1 MHRNNLTL
9 TRAGLG
15 GWMRATKRAVAA
27 TTVVASLA
35 GCAGYTPPPPPT
47 AAQKQAMANFNLGQC
62 QQLEPGL
69 YRCPASDKVIC
80 TPGFART
87 DVECVQVTK
96 DGVVIRQP
104 GI

>member
-1 MHRNNLTL
+1 GGAMIEKPSIRTGALTRRLALTL
-9 TRAGLG
+9 AG
-15 GWMRATKRAVAA
+15 AVGLA
-27 TTVVASLA
+27 VLA
-35 GCAGYTPPPPPT
+35 GCAGYTPPPPET

-62 QQLEPGL
+62 TQIEPGL
-69 YRCPASDKVIC
+69 YRCPASDKAIC